1 MNKSKVLKDLNEKF
15 EIFYTTRPG
24 TENLKV
30 KDVNQDRV
38 LVIPSLNPQ
47 VSIVAVFDGH
57 GFEGHMVS
65 DFISSTF
72 SLIMSKEF
80 GGSEDLT
87 AGQIESILSNC
98 IKELVF
104 SIKSTPLNLRFSGC
118 TLLCLLF
125 YKTLC
130 FSVNI
135 GDSKAY
141 MYSYNRIWK
150 VQQLNSAH
158 KPSENAEKSRVLK
171 CGGQIGQ
178 AINQIGIPYGPLRVL
193 CDSVDHPGI
202 TLTRA
207 IGDKAFRDFGV
218 IDVPEIF
225 KFQVKSNDFVFVL
238 ATDGLWDFVSESFV
252 ADVVKRN
259 WNNGSCEK
267 VVEEL
272 LAGVDEAG
280 VKENLDDLSVVVLFK
295 N

>member
-1 MNKSKVLKDLNEKF
+1 MLKALNEKF
-15 EIFYTTRPG
+15 EICYTTRPG
-24 TENLKV
+24 TDNFKV

-38 LVIPSLNPQ
+38 IVIPCLNPQ
-47 VSIVAVFDGH
+47 ACVVAVLDGH
-57 GFEGHMVS
+57 GLEGHMVS
-65 DFISSTF
+65 DFISSALSAVLNREF
-72 SLIMSKEF
+72 SGNEELN
-80 GGSEDLT
+80 
-87 AGQIESILSNC
+87 AGKIESILSNC
-98 IKELVF
+98 VKELVF
-104 SIKSTPLNLRFSGC
+104 SIKSTPINLSFSGC
-118 TLLCLLF
+118 TLLCLFF

-130 FSVNI
+130 FSINI

-141 MYSYNRIWK
+141 MYSFNRIWK

-171 CGGQIGQ
+171 CGGQVGQ
-178 AINQIGIPYGPLRVL
+178 AINQIGIPFGPLRVL
-193 CDSVDHPGI
+193 CDSVDNPGI

-207 IGDKAFRDFGV
+207 IGDKAFKDFGV

-259 WNNGSCEK
+259 WNNGCCEK

-280 VKENLDDLSVVVLFK
+280 VKENLDDVSIVVLFK